1 MQYNHRPEVNETI
14 AERSKANIEA
24 VNKWFDEMRGTM
36 IGVKVLSSGQPR
48 PYADSVTDAIIYCV
62 QPNVLTTNA
71 PVSRVISRDVAK
83 ELARIFL
90 CASATTLK
98 ESSEAGAYET
108 RIDRLTPQP
117 DACGL
122 EEHAAHTAK
131 GLSSCWRVVIRS
143 PYCD

>member
-1 MQYNHRPEVNETI
+1 MKYMHQSKVLETL
-14 AERSKANIEA
+14 AERSRRDIDA

-36 IGVKVLSSGQPR
+36 IGVKILSSGQAR

-62 QPNVLTTNA
+62 QPNILTTNA
-71 PVSRVISRDVAK
+71 PISRVISRDDAK

-90 CASATTLK
+90 CASAKAIK
-98 ESSEAGAYET
+98 ESSEAGAYDT
-108 RIDRLTPQP
+108 RIDSLTPVA

-122 EEHAAHTAK
+122 EEHASHKAK
-131 GLSSCWRVVIRS
+131 GLSSTWKVVIRT